1 MIRNVTTNPNSK
13 SSLGLLVKE
22 FSDGDDGHDESNEN
36 ITS

>member
-1 MIRNVTTNPNSK
+1 MIRNVATNPNSK

-22 FSDGDDGHDESNEN
+22 FNDDDEGHEESNEN